1 MWGKTAE
8 DVLSSILTWSKYLD
22 GYTLDQIEDGIIM
35 AANISGGHF
44 PTPPE
49 VSGALKLE
57 KNKQEKLDR
66 TFYLQLK
73 KREEKA
79 ENYRDSP
86 SYYSYS
92 LTNAEKAYVEE
103 YERRELAKVG
113 VKV

>member
-8 DVLSSILTWSKYLD
+8 DVLSSIPTWAKYLE
-22 GYTLDQIEDGIIM
+22 GYTLEQIEGGIIR
-35 AANISGGHF
+35 AAKVSGGKF
-44 PTPPE
+44 PSPPGVLE
-49 VSGALKLE
+49 ALESE

-79 ENYRDSP
+79 ENYRDSA

-92 LTNAEKAYVEE
+92 LTNAERAYVQE

-113 VKV
+113 V